1 MTLKNRVDDHCDSSS
16 AEQWEIAYAK
26 LKERIKFHVT
36 SFAKWSRRPLVNK
49 FSWGQCDHFS
59 DLLELLQYQDKSGWT
74 LGHEIAGYH
83 DSEATKE
90 YLDLLSSMQ
99 LTPGQLYQL
108 LALQTKDNW
117 TLGHVIVGCQKAP
130 AATKKYLNL
139 LSSMQLT
146 PGQLYQ
152 LLALQTND
160 NWTLGHM
167 IAGYQKDPAATKHY
181 LDLLSSMQL
190 TPDQLYQLLTLQN
203 KDNCTLGHVIARSQG
218 PAATKQYLDLLSSKQ
233 LTPDQLYPL
242 LTMQTNFDSPL
253 GHIIKGNWTLGHK
266 IARYQDPAATKQYL
280 DLYQFYQLL
289 NKDNW
294 TLGHMIEK
302 YQPKEEKKLYIAT
315 MGRLISHA
323 VSDKNLPLL
332 SPDVHRYFS
341 RYKEAILNHLLTL
354 EEGEKLI
361 ALNNALDKEH
371 PLGQIFWHQRGWVA
385 PNLNSGSLKIIAAEV
400 KKIRPQTNKLQCKQ
414 VENKVTMSTAAPQ
427 QKTTEQIT
435 EADIPYTGNY
445 PNLYRLLNSSKAQS
459 TQPAIHS
466 KVVQIMRPD
475 YTELTP
481 NPYLKQI
488 ITDQYGVLYLSVSPS
503 AVSKVNDKA
512 QEKTYPL
519 QTEKRQFTSA
529 LFKQPNSVEDTA
541 RNEEEKQRIVATLTL
556 LENAPAAPTNEL
568 ILSSSTEE
576 NPPQIR
582 HEKKAVLL

>member
-26 LKERIKFHVT
+26 LKQSIKNRVT
-36 SFAKWSRRPLVNK
+36 SHKSASRDEFLK
-49 FSWGQCDHFS
+49 SQCDHFS
-59 DLLELLQYQDKSGWT
+59 DLNGLIKLLQCQHEDGWT
-74 LGHEIAGYH
+74 LGHVIARYH
-83 DSEATKE
+83 DSATTKQ

-108 LALQTKDNW
+108 LALQTKTNW
-117 TLGHVIVGCQKAP
+117 TLGHVI
-130 AATKKYLNL
+130 
-139 LSSMQLT
+139 
-146 PGQLYQ
+146 
-152 LLALQTND
+152 
-160 NWTLGHM
+160 
-167 IAGYQKDPAATKHY
+167 
-181 LDLLSSMQL
+181 
-190 TPDQLYQLLTLQN
+190 
-203 KDNCTLGHVIARSQG
+203 ARHQG

-233 LTPDQLYPL
+233 LTPDQLYQL
-242 LTMQTNFDSPL
+242 LTMRTN
-253 GHIIKGNWTLGHK
+253 
-266 IARYQDPAATKQYL
+266 QDPATTKQYL

-289 NKDNW
+289 ALHNKDKC

-315 MGRLISHA
+315 TMGRLISHA
-323 VSDKNLPLL
+323 VSDKNLPML
-332 SPDVHRYFS
+332 SPDERRYFS
-341 RYKEAILNHLLTL
+341 QYKEAILNHLLTL

-361 ALNNALDKEH
+361 ALKNALDKTH